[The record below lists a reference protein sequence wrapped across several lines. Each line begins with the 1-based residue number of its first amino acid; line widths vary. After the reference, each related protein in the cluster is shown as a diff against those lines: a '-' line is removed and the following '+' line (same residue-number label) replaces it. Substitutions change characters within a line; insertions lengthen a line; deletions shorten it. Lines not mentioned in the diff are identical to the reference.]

1 MKIEQLG
8 HAVLKVRDIEKA
20 EAFYNGVLGLPVAAR
35 LREGMSMTFFTLG
48 NHHDFAV
55 VEVGPDGP
63 DAAPDG
69 PGLFHVAFKVG
80 DSLDELRAVKS
91 ELEAAGVGIDMV
103 ADHNVSK
110 SVYVHDPDGN
120 GIELYIDA
128 SDVWRTDP
136 QAVATLEPL
145 TL

>member
-1 MKIEQLG
+1 M
-8 HAVLKVRDIEKA
+8 
-20 EAFYNGVLGLPVAAR
+20 
-35 LREGMSMTFFTLG
+35 
-48 NHHDFAV
+48 

-80 DSLDELRAVKS
+80 DSLDQLRAVKS
-91 ELEAAGVGIDMV
+91 ELETLGVDIDMV
-103 ADHNVSK
+103 ADHAVTQ
-110 SVYVHDPDGN
+110 SVYIHDPDGN
-120 GIELYIDA
+120 GIELYIDS

-136 QAVATLEPL
+136 QSVATLEPL